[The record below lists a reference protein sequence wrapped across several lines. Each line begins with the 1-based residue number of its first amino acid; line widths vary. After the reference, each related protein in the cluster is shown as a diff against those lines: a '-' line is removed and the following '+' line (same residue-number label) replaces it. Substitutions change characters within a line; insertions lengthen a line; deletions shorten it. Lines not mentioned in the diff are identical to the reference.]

1 MMNMSEM
8 SFIDWQRQFHSENAC
23 LDYLKMQRWPDGF
36 ICPKCGHR
44 QAYQIH
50 TRELYECCQC
60 HKQTSV
66 TSDTLF
72 HGTHIPLS
80 KWFTAIYFIGSDKGG
95 ISALRLK
102 KLIEVNWRTARLILK
117 KLRIAMGHRDRL
129 YWLSGNIEL
138 DDCLVGGK
146 QKGKRGRG
154 AAGKTPIIVAVET
167 QGERAGYIAMQA
179 VNRISHQSVEQFVQA
194 HILPNQYVRSDGLRA
209 LTIIDKTQHHE
220 ARVTPK
226 ELVDEWLPWVHIAI
240 SNLKTFIQGT
250 FHGIS
255 KKYVQEY
262 LNEFIYR
269 FNRRRIEKQ
278 IPMRLL
284 NIAIFH
290 SPMNSC

>member
-1 MMNMSEM
+1 M
-8 SFIDWQRQFHSENAC
+8 
-23 LDYLKMQRWPDGF
+23 
-36 ICPKCGHR
+36 
-44 QAYQIH
+44 
-50 TRELYECCQC
+50 
-60 HKQTSV
+60 
-66 TSDTLF
+66 
-72 HGTHIPLS
+72 
-80 KWFTAIYFIGSDKGG
+80 
-95 ISALRLK
+95 
-102 KLIEVNWRTARLILK
+102 
-117 KLRIAMGHRDRL
+117 
-129 YWLSGNIEL
+129 
-138 DDCLVGGK
+138 
-146 QKGKRGRG
+146 
-154 AAGKTPIIVAVET
+154 AVET